1 MREKKDEKSR
11 KSRAASSPKER
22 KSRKPSKAIGKDSE
36 NPLHERTRSTQGKE
50 RRNIRR
56 DFFTDRNESNPRSSQ
71 KRGERKDSRSF
82 NRDNERS
89 SYRDRDEQRSSSR
102 YNSDKHGS
110 KNDRRDSSERRSSD
124 RRFDRDGRE
133 ERRSFHEKN
142 ERSSYRNRDEKQ
154 RSSSRY
160 NSDRYSS
167 KSDRRDS
174 SERRSSDRRFDR
186 DEREERR
193 LSRDRWEKRDDDR
206 QNYDNKFEKK
216 RRSTVLDSDIMREI
230 VQKRRETGRT
240 SHKQKV
246 LSLAWSEERGPIRLN
261 KYISNSGI
269 CSRREADQLIIAG
282 AVTVNGKI
290 VTELGMKVLPTDEVR
305 YEDKVLQREKP
316 VYILLNKPKDYITT
330 TEDDRDRDNV
340 MMLIEGACSERVYP
354 VGRLDRNS
362 TGLLLFTNDGEMAK
376 KLTHPR
382 YGIKKI
388 YQVELDRN
396 MSLADFETLANGV
409 ELNDGFIK
417 PDEIAFVDGQKHVI
431 GITLHSG
438 KNRIVRR
445 MFDHLGYEV
454 EKLDRVYYAG
464 LTKKDLPRGEWRF
477 LRSEEIN
484 ILKMSL

>member
-1 MREKKDEKSR
+1 
-11 KSRAASSPKER
+11 
-22 KSRKPSKAIGKDSE
+22 
-36 NPLHERTRSTQGKE
+36 
-50 RRNIRR
+50 
-56 DFFTDRNESNPRSSQ
+56 
-71 KRGERKDSRSF
+71 
-82 NRDNERS
+82 
-89 SYRDRDEQRSSSR
+89 
-102 YNSDKHGS
+102 
-110 KNDRRDSSERRSSD
+110 
-124 RRFDRDGRE
+124 
-133 ERRSFHEKN
+133 
-142 ERSSYRNRDEKQ
+142 
-154 RSSSRY
+154 
-160 NSDRYSS
+160 
-167 KSDRRDS
+167 
-174 SERRSSDRRFDR
+174 
-186 DEREERR
+186 
-193 LSRDRWEKRDDDR
+193 
-206 QNYDNKFEKK
+206 
-216 RRSTVLDSDIMREI
+216 
-230 VQKRRETGRT
+230 
-240 SHKQKV
+240 V

-282 AVTVNGKI
+282 AVTVNGVI
-290 VTELGMKVLPTDEVR
+290 VTELGTKVLPTDEVR

-340 MMLIEGACSERVYP
+340 MMLIEGACPERVYP

-409 ELNDGFIK
+409 ELSDGFIK
-417 PDEIAFVDGQKHVI
+417 PDEIAFVEGQKNII

-438 KNRIVRR
+438 KNRVVRR

-477 LRSEEIN
+477 LRPEEIN